1 MTNLKRILKNRID
14 SFHWIELAEH
24 LDDEHVRSDHEQFVR
39 QLLFDIYRSVNDY
52 NFLMSALF
60 KMSSEINFQDFSS
73 LTVTQ

>member
-1 MTNLKRILKNRID
+1 MTNLKRILKNLLD
-14 SFHWIELAEH
+14 SFHWIERAEH

-60 KMSSEINFQDFSS
+60 KMSSEINFKTFR
-73 LTVTQ
+73 V

>member
-1 MTNLKRILKNRID
+1 MTNLKRILKNPID

-24 LDDEHVRSDHEQFVR
+24 LDGEHVRSDHEQFVR
-39 QLLFDIYRSVNDY
+39 QLLLDIYRSVNDY

-60 KMSSEINFQDFSS
+60 KMSSEITFKTWN